1 MIEGE
6 LVMTS
11 ETTTP
16 RDRLAA
22 PSHAEMGELFRLISG
37 YRVSQ
42 ALYVVAT
49 HSIPDLLNL

>member
-1 MIEGE
+1 
-6 LVMTS
+6 MTS